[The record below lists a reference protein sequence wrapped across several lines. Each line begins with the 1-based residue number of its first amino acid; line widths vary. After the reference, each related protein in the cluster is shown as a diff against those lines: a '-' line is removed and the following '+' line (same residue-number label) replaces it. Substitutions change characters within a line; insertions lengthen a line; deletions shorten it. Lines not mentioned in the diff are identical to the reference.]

1 VLMNL
6 SDSSKESRF
15 YNEDFAP
22 IPLEKRTWNS
32 WNYASIWIGMAVC
45 VPTYMLASSMI
56 QEGMSWWQ
64 AVFTILLGNVIVLVP
79 LILNGFPGAKYGIPF
94 PVLIRSSFGM
104 QGSILAGLL
113 RGLVGCGWFGIQS
126 WIGGNAIYQLLLVII
141 PDLANSL
148 FLGDFIGLNIAQ
160 LTCFFIFW
168 GINIWI
174 IHKGI
179 ETVRIFES
187 WSAPVLLIAGLGLM
201 VWAIS
206 SAGSF
211 SQILAQTSSFHPE
224 PGSTFSSIFWPSLTA
239 IVGFWATL
247 SLNIPDFTRYAIN
260 QKSHY
265 LGQALGL
272 PATMTLFSFIGIFV
286 TSATILI
293 FGEAIWDPIILL
305 SKFDSAVVII
315 LSMLLLSIAT
325 LSTNIAA
332 NVVASANDIAN
343 IAPRK
348 ISFKM
353 GGYITGVIGILI
365 FPWKLLA
372 DPSGFI
378 FLWLIA
384 YSALLGAIAG
394 IMICDFFVVRKRK
407 LDVEALYNPD
417 SYLPNWNKSAWIAFC
432 LSIIP
437 VLPGFFIQLG
447 LVNVETVGSFWNDLY
462 SYAWFITFGIAFI
475 VYRVLSKKTT

>member
-1 VLMNL
+1 MKL
-6 SDSSKESRF
+6 SDSARESRF

-22 IPLEKRTWNS
+22 VPLEERTWNT
-32 WNYASIWIGMAVC
+32 WNYTSIWIGMAVC

-64 AVFTILLGNVIVLVP
+64 AVFTILLGNLIVLVP
-79 LILNGFPGAKYGIPF
+79 LLLNGFPGAKYGIPF

-126 WIGGNAIYQLLLVII
+126 WIGGNAIYQLILVVA
-141 PDLANSL
+141 PQMGNSAY
-148 FLGDFIGLNIAQ
+148 LGDFIGLNIAQ
-160 LTCFFIFW
+160 LICFFIFW

-187 WSAPVLLIAGLGLM
+187 WSAPLLLIAGLGLM
-201 VWAIS
+201 IWAIS

-211 SQILAQTSSFHPE
+211 SDILAQTASFHPE
-224 PGSTFSSIFWPSLTA
+224 PGSTFGTIFWPSLTA

-247 SLNIPDFTRYAIN
+247 SLNIPDFTRYAIS
-260 QKSHY
+260 QKAHY
-265 LGQALGL
+265 TGQALGL
-272 PATMTLFSFIGIFV
+272 PTTMTLFSFIGIFV

-305 SKFDSAVVII
+305 SKFDSSVVII
-315 LSMLLLSIAT
+315 LSMVLLSIAT

-343 IAPRK
+343 IAPKR

-372 DPSGFI
+372 DPSGYI

-384 YSALLGAIAG
+384 YSALLGAITG
-394 IMICDFFVVRKRK
+394 IMICDFFVIRKRS
-407 LDVEALYNPD
+407 LDLESLYNINTT
-417 SYLPNWNKSAWIAFC
+417 LPEWNHKAWIAFGF
-432 LSIIP
+432 SILP
-437 VLPGFFIQLG
+437 VLPGFLIQVG
-447 LVNVETVGSFWNDLY
+447 LLNAELIGSFWNNLY
-462 SYAWFITFGIAFI
+462 SYAWFITFGIAFLLYWI
-475 VYRVLSKKTT
+475 LSGKK